1 MSEKVIFAGAGPGA
15 PDLLTLRCVKA
26 LAAADLVIYAGSL
39 VNPEV
44 LRHCRP
50 DCRLVDSAR
59 IDLDEVIDLI
69 KAALAK
75 DEKVLRLHTG
85 DPAMYGAISEQMNRL
100 DELKIDY
107 EIIPGVSSVFA
118 AAAALKC
125 EFTMPD
131 LSQSLVLTRTA
142 GRTPMPDQETIANF
156 AATGATLA
164 FFLSAGNLEK
174 LTRELMAAGK
184 PETTPAAVVYRAS
197 WPNQKIVR
205 GPLNDIAAKVSAA
218 GIRRQALLL
227 VGPVLERSGGLSLLY
242 DKHFSHGYRS
252 QRRDEFFTGKCA
264 LYAMSKA
271 GYAKALEIA
280 GALPQAEVFVPERI
294 LNAVAAAGVTEN
306 PAQIAVKSFAAGEMA
321 GLLAAN
327 WQKFS
332 GHIFV
337 SATGIAVRKIA
348 PLLQH
353 KTLDPAVLVCDEN
366 GTQIISLIG
375 GHIGGANRLA
385 RKVAGITGGTA
396 VITTATDIHN
406 LVAFDEMAARNR
418 WTVKN
423 PALIKSLNAALL
435 ENETIDVLL
444 PEHLFQE
451 YYAGKKNLRLVADVA
466 EITAGFAVVFAPPQ
480 NWRPE
485 SGIKALILQ
494 PPLDAEQCENQCENR
509 CAS

>member
-1 MSEKVIFAGAGPGA
+1 MDNHVIFAGAGPGA

-44 LRHCRP
+44 LQHCRP
-50 DCRLVDSAR
+50 ECRLIDSAR
-59 IDLDEVIDLI
+59 IDLDEVIVLI
-69 KAALAK
+69 KEAVSWK
-75 DEKVLRLHTG
+75 QKVVRLHTG
-85 DPAMYGAISEQMNRL
+85 DPSMYGAISEQMNRL
-100 DELKIDY
+100 DKLEIDY

-142 GRTPMPDQETIANF
+142 GRTPMPDKETVANF

-164 FFLSAGNLEK
+164 FFLSAGNMEN
-174 LTRELMAAGK
+174 LTRELIAGGKAAA
-184 PETTPAAVVYRAS
+184 TSAAVVYRAS

-205 GPLNDIAAKVSAA
+205 GTLIDIAEKVMAA

-227 VGPVLERSGGLSLLY
+227 VGEVLERSGSLSLLY

-252 QRRDEFFTGKCA
+252 QRSDEFFSGRCA
-264 LYAMSKA
+264 LYAMSKI

-280 GALPQAEVFVPERI
+280 GALPEAEIFVPERI
-294 LNAVAAAGVTEN
+294 SGSVAAGGSCEN
-306 PAQIAVKSFAAGEMA
+306 PAEVPVLAFAAGELA
-321 GLLAAN
+321 DLLEKSWN
-327 WQKFS
+327 NFP
-332 GHIFV
+332 GHIFIA
-337 SATGIAVRKIA
+337 ATGIAVRKIA
-348 PLLQH
+348 PLLRH
-353 KTLDPAVLVCDEN
+353 KTVDPAVLVCDEN
-366 GTQIISLIG
+366 GAQVISLIG

-406 LVAFDEMAARNR
+406 LVAFDELAARCG
-418 WTVKN
+418 WTIKN
-423 PALIKSLNAALL
+423 PAKIKIFNAALL
-435 ENETIDVLL
+435 ENKKIDILL
-444 PEHLFQE
+444 PDDLFQK
-451 YYAGKKNLRLVADVA
+451 YYADKNNLRQVAKVSD
-466 EITAGFAVVFAPPQ
+466 ITAALAVVYALPATWQ
-480 NWRPE
+480 PE
-485 SGIKALILQ
+485 PGTEILHIM
-494 PPLDAEQCENQCENR
+494 PNFESE

>member
-1 MSEKVIFAGAGPGA
+1 MSDKVIFAGAGPGA
-15 PDLLTLRCVKA
+15 PDLLTLRCAQA

-44 LRHCRP
+44 LQHCRP
-50 DCRLVDSAR
+50 ECRLVDSAR
-59 IDLDEVIDLI
+59 IDLDEVIALI
-69 KAALAK
+69 KAAVAK
-75 DEKVLRLHTG
+75 KEKVVRLHTG

-174 LTRELMAAGK
+174 LTQELIAAGK
-184 PETTPAAVVYRAS
+184 PATTPAAVVYRAS

-205 GPLNDIAAKVSAA
+205 SPLADIAAKVAAA

-264 LYAMSKA
+264 LYAMSKT

-294 LNAVAAAGVTEN
+294 LNAVLTAVADVTEKSV
-306 PAQIAVKSFAAGEMA
+306 PIEVKSFAAGAMD
-321 GLLAAN
+321 GLLAEN

-337 SATGIAVRKIA
+337 AATGIAVRKIA

-366 GTQIISLIG
+366 GTQIISLVG

-396 VITTATDIHN
+396 VITTATDVHN
-406 LVAFDEMAARNR
+406 LVAFDEMAARNG
-418 WTVKN
+418 WEVKN
-423 PALIKSLNAALL
+423 PALIKFLNAALL

-444 PEHLFQE
+444 PDHLFQE
-451 YYAGKKNLRLVADVA
+451 YYAEKKNLRLVADVA
-466 EITAGFAVVFAPPQ
+466 EITAGFAVVFAPQQ
-480 NWRPE
+480 NWQPE
-485 SGIKALILQ
+485 SGLKALILQ
-494 PPLDAEQCENQCENR
+494 A
-509 CAS
+509 AT